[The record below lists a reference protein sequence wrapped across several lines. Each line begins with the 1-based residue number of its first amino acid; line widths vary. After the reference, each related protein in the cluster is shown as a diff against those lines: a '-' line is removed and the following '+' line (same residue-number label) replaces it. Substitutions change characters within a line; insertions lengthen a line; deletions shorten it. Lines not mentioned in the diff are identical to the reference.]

1 MLMHPALGF
10 LYIILSSARL
20 YTTMYWLI
28 FVYRHLYIIW
38 ASFCMCVSICL
49 FVFIFIYVFTH
60 THIHI
65 HTYLCIHTY
74 IIHVYIDFF
83 FFPIFLGLFSLF
95 LEFVSLAGKRGL
107 EEGRSLYTYVADVFY
122 LPYICFGM
130 EEGTFW
136 SSCVCICLFVYLCA
150 LLSIYW
156 GYVCLCWPHI
166 CVLLVKA

>member
-1 MLMHPALGF
+1 
-10 LYIILSSARL
+10 
-20 YTTMYWLI
+20 MYWLI

-65 HTYLCIHTY
+65 HTYMCIHTY
-74 IIHVYIDFF
+74 IIHVYIDF

-122 LPYICFGM
+122 LPYICFGT

-136 SSCVCICLFVYLCA
+136 SSCVCICLFVYVYA

-156 GYVCLCWPHI
+156 GYVCLFWPRI
-166 CVLLVKA
+166 YVLLVKAKLSFG